1 MYSGAGVRS
10 MLSIRFGWLVALA
23 ASLFAGSF
31 ATTTAHAQQSE
42 AREREAAAQA
52 YDQGTTAYV
61 AQDYEKAAE
70 WFETANRMSPA
81 APALIQAARAH
92 QQAGHLARAATL
104 ALALVQTYPDD
115 ANAVQFGE
123 GVLNDVSGKLVR
135 VDVDCDLECTLDVDG
150 TLQESHSFFVDPDS
164 EHTVTASF
172 ESGERRE
179 QVSGSAGES
188 KSLSFEAPPEGSE
201 PGTGPT
207 DPIEPKDEGGK
218 PLPPGVTY
226 VGIGLTA
233 ALLVASIASTLDVY
247 SGVEDY
253 KDAADDWASQCDKP
267 MPDLNM
273 TMCKG
278 LRDDAK
284 GMLDDGKGKE
294 TRTTVLWV
302 ATGAVA
308 AATTVIALA
317 LTDWSGDEA
326 LEESARRRMQLAAVA
341 TDKSAGLILKGV
353 F

>member
-10 MLSIRFGWLVALA
+10 MLSVRFGWLVALVTLLISQSA
-23 ASLFAGSF
+23 
-31 ATTTAHAQQSE
+31 AHAQTE
-42 AREREAAAQA
+42 ARKREAAAQA

-81 APALIQAARAH
+81 APALIQGARAH

-115 ANAVQFGE
+115 SSATQFGE
-123 GVLNDVSGKLVR
+123 GVLNDLSAKLVR
-135 VDVDCDLECTLDVDG
+135 VDVECDVECTLDVDG
-150 TLQESHSFFVDPDS
+150 TLQENHSFFVDPGD

-172 ESGERRE
+172 ETGDQRA

-188 KSLSFEAPPEGSE
+188 KTLSFEAPPEGTRPPDDE
-201 PGTGPT
+201 AITGGGT
-207 DPIEPKDEGGK
+207 DDKSAA
-218 PLPPGVTY
+218 PLSPVFTY

-233 ALLVASIASTLDVY
+233 ALLVGSIASTLDVY
-247 SGVEDY
+247 SGADDY
-253 KDAADDWASQCDKP
+253 EEAADKWRKRCSGMDTPPNDCDS
-267 MPDLNM
+267 LHE
-273 TMCKG
+273 
-278 LRDDAK
+278 DAEDK
-284 GMLDDGKGKE
+284 LDDGHGKE

-308 AATTVIALA
+308 AITTVMAVA
-317 LTDWSGDEA
+317 FTDWSGEEA
-326 LEESARRRMQLAAVA
+326 QETASQRLRLAVGA
-341 TDKSAGLILKGV
+341 TGKSAALTLKGT